1 MWGSS
6 THNTRIE
13 RLWVEVGSQFARAW
27 RAFFFRLEELHGLD
41 RKNSFHLWLLH
52 FLFLNLINE
61 DCKEFVENW
70 NAHPI
75 SGEGHDRSPND
86 LLFLGQ
92 LDHGVYE
99 DCPEVDPNL
108 LRRFYGV
115 HGKPVQRQ
123 AHQTGAGHP
132 PDEEQSDTDSKGTD
146 DGSEWMG
153 IGHSGENELE
163 GEDKNEFNAE
173 AVEAPVHTNP
183 FQNDETYRVFEAA
196 LDRLDETGQIPLGY
210 SIHPSEWEEDGYPA
224 LGSIRS
230 GRKGSKRLEIALP
243 DSVWR
248 PRSVR
253 WVQGLYLMDQ
263 LMDRQS

>member
-1 MWGSS
+1 SS

-41 RKNSFHLWLLH
+41 RKNTFHLWLLH
-52 FLFLNLINE
+52 FLFLDLINE
-61 DCKEFVENW
+61 DCEEFAENW

-92 LDHGVYE
+92 LDHGAYE
-99 DCPEVDPNL
+99 DCPGIDPSL

-115 HGKPVQRQ
+115 HGKPAQRH

-132 PDEEQSDTDSKGTD
+132 SEEEQSESESVGID
-146 DGSEWMG
+146 DGLEDLINMV
-153 IGHSGENELE
+153 E
-163 GEDKNEFNAE
+163 GEDENEFNE
-173 AVEAPVHTNP
+173 DVIEAPKHNDP
-183 FQNDETYRVFEAA
+183 FQNDRTRRLFEVA
-196 LDRLDETGQIPLGY
+196 LARLNESGQIPLGFG
-210 SIHPSEWEEDGYPA
+210 IHHSEWDSNGYPA
-224 LGSIRS
+224 VGAIRS
-230 GRKGSKRLEIALP
+230 GRKGGKRLEIALP

-263 LMDRQS
+263 L